1 MVTDKFMP
9 FSSLRHILCVILML
23 CCASS
28 AQASGKLVAAVLTG
42 DVSRYRDAHRAFVKA
57 LAQKGYDQGSIDIV
71 VQSPNPDPISWANAI
86 RKFNALNA
94 DLIIT
99 YGAPA
104 TVAAMREAA
113 DIPVVF
119 VDVYGPVET
128 GIARSNTLSG
138 RNMTGVSSKV
148 PMATM
153 IKTATE
159 VRPIR
164 TMGVLYNSREVGSV
178 VQLKEIKR
186 LAVQH
191 GFAIIEVNVS
201 STTAL
206 DTALSSLLYNKV
218 DWIFATESAVVGR
231 GFEKIV
237 HRANAGRIPVIS
249 LIPDSCEKGGL
260 LSLEV
265 NPTEQGQLAA
275 ELATRILNGKRAGQI
290 PIVTAKKV
298 DLTVNMR
305 AAKALDL
312 HFPFQV
318 LSVATRIIK

>member
-1 MVTDKFMP
+1 MSFR
-9 FSSLRHILCVILML
+9 SLRHILLVLLLL
-23 CCASS
+23 CGTAP
-28 AQASGKLVAAVLTG
+28 AHAAGKLVAAVLTG

-71 VQSPNPDPISWANAI
+71 VQSPNPDPISWSNAI

-104 TVAAMREAA
+104 TVVAMREAE

-128 GIARSNTLSG
+128 GIARSPTLSG

-148 PMATM
+148 PMATL
-153 IKTATE
+153 IRTATE
-159 VRPIR
+159 IRPIR

-186 LAVQH
+186 LASQH
-191 GFAIIEVNVS
+191 GFAILEVNVTS
-201 STTAL
+201 ASVL

-231 GFEKIV
+231 GFEKII
-237 HRANAGRIPVIS
+237 HRATGNRIPVIS
-249 LIPDSCEKGGL
+249 SIPDSCEKGGL

-265 NPTEQGQLAA
+265 NPAEQGQLAA
-275 ELATRILNGKRAGQI
+275 EFAARILSGKKAGQI
-290 PIVTAKKV
+290 PIASARKI
-298 DLTVNMR
+298 DLTVNLR
-305 AAKALDL
+305 AGKALDL
-312 HFPFQV
+312 HIPFQV